1 VGRPLAIEEETALED
16 SLLREQRGRVLRL
29 CRLLLPDRDEAED
42 AAQETLM
49 KLVREIRAGNP
60 PRSPAPWLA
69 TVAVR
74 ACRDRRRSRWW
85 SWWQRSGEEMGDVV
99 GEAPTPEDEL
109 LTRAGECRIFAAFR
123 ALSARQREVFV
134 LRHVQGFS
142 TAETAAALALDT
154 GTVKRHLFRAVTKLR
169 AELGGRTA

>member
-1 VGRPLAIEEETALED
+1 MGRPLAIRDEAAIEDALV
-16 SLLREQRGRVLRL
+16 REQRARVLRL

-49 KLVREIRAGNP
+49 KLVREIRSGNP
-60 PRSPAPWLA
+60 PHSPRAWLA

-85 SWWQRSGEEMGDVV
+85 SWWQRSGEEMSDFA
-99 GEAPTPEDEL
+99 GEAPTPEDDVL
-109 LTRAGECRIFAAFR
+109 ARAGERRVFTAFR

-134 LRHVQGFS
+134 LRHVQGMS
-142 TAETAAALALDT
+142 TAETAETLALDR
-154 GTVKRHLFRAVTKLR
+154 GTVKRHLFRAVAKLR
-169 AELGGRTA
+169 AELRGGTA